1 MAKTKKSI
9 IDLYMNWVLEHGSAP
24 ENIYLFCKE
33 NKMEE
38 SDFYAEYA
46 SFKAVEKAVFAAF
59 FQKTLEMLH
68 ANEAYKT
75 YAPKEQL
82 LSFYFTFFELLTAN
96 RSYVLQSLPNSAVEF
111 DKLSKLQDLRIHFK
125 AYAKEIFN
133 EYISTDVKRLEK
145 IKATTFQEA
154 SWAQLLFIMRFW
166 VKDESPSFEKT
177 DIFIEKA
184 INATF
189 ELADNPPLKS
199 VIDLGKF
206 LYKEAIS

>member
-1 MAKTKKSI
+1 MAKSKKSI
-9 IDLYMNWVLEHGSAP
+9 IDLYMNWMLEHGSAP
-24 ENIYLFCKE
+24 ENIYIFCKE

-46 SFKAVEKAVFAAF
+46 SFKAVEKAVFSAF

-68 ANEAYKT
+68 ANEAYQS

-96 RSYVLQSLPNSAVEF
+96 RSYVLQALPSTPKEL
-111 DKLSKLQDLRIHFK
+111 DKLGKLQDLRINFK
-125 AYAKEIFN
+125 AYAKEVFAQ
-133 EYISTDVKRLEK
+133 YISTDVKNLEK
-145 IKATTFQEA
+145 LKAQTFQETA
-154 SWAQLLFIMRFW
+154 WAQLLFIMRFW
-166 VKDESPSFEKT
+166 AKDESPSFEKT